1 MTRGRFLY
9 LETDSQT
16 DRQEDVD
23 VPFRSTVVLDCG
35 PAFLNDRYPVINTK
49 KDTWRP
55 GYQARKVAED
65 DRVGRSSPSPKCNG
79 RNAVQVQS
87 RVRLLPVEHVGC
99 DGSLLPIVPA
109 CPCPPQPRAGQN
121 GQVPNTACDSRDMQ
135 YSVPRT
141 NLHTSLSTSLIRL
154 VSLVQVRALLQI
166 QIELDPHPISTST
179 STSPTS
185 TRLCSTCHRSFRPR
199 FAQVA
204 SDLGGFGCDSSL
216 LLLR

>member
-1 MTRGRFLY
+1 M
-9 LETDSQT
+9 
-16 DRQEDVD
+16 
-23 VPFRSTVVLDCG
+23 
-35 PAFLNDRYPVINTK
+35 
-49 KDTWRP
+49 
-55 GYQARKVAED
+55 D

-79 RNAVQVQS
+79 RSALQCKC
-87 RVRLLPVEHVGC
+87 RVVS
-99 DGSLLPIVPA
+99 GSFLSSMSDAMARSCPLFPPA
-109 CPCPPQPRAGQN
+109 PALPQPRAGQN
-121 GQVPNTACDSRDMQ
+121 GQVPNTACDSRDLQ

-166 QIELDPHPISTST
+166 QIELDPHPKSTFA

-204 SDLGGFGCDSSL
+204 SDLGGFGCDSSCRCFDDPRPTSTPL
-216 LLLR
+216 TSPLGLALTECRHRRLRN

>member
-1 MTRGRFLY
+1 MIELA
-9 LETDSQT
+9 DQ
-16 DRQEDVD
+16 V
-23 VPFRSTVVLDCG
+23 
-35 PAFLNDRYPVINTK
+35 
-49 KDTWRP
+49 
-55 GYQARKVAED
+55 QA
-65 DRVGRSSPSPKCNG
+65 PSATG
-79 RNAVQVQS
+79 AVQCNC
-87 RVRLLPVEHVGC
+87 RVVF
-99 DGSLLPIVPA
+99 GSFLSSMLACRMRWLALAHCSLPA

-179 STSPTS
+179 
-185 TRLCSTCHRSFRPR
+185 RLCSTCHRSFRPR

-204 SDLGGFGCDSSL
+204 SDMGGFGCDSSCCCFDGTRPTSAPL
-216 LLLR
+216 TLPLGLALTECRHRRLRN